1 MNGKILEEEY
11 NRNAPYSDRI
21 RIPFLFQGQYY
32 DHETELAY
40 NRFRYY
46 SPELGRYISEDP
58 IRLLGGIT
66 LHAYVEDRL
75 MGLDPLGLSLGSRAL
90 DKALGGIRGDCKM
103 APH

>member
-1 MNGKILEEEY
+1 M
-11 NRNAPYSDRI
+11 
-21 RIPFLFQGQYY
+21 
-32 DHETELAY
+32 
-40 NRFRYY
+40 
-46 SPELGRYISEDP
+46 
-58 IRLLGGIT
+58 LGGIT